1 MNLAKLG
8 LQVAIGVSAAVG
20 GIVHAYLYGD
30 GYRDIPTVGP
40 AFLIQ
45 ASALCALAILILIGG
60 PAWLR
65 LAAATLSAGS
75 VVAFALSRSVG
86 LFGFVET
93 GWEPAPYALLSVVAE
108 ALVVVLVG
116 AEMVRRQRARSTDF
130 AADHGLT

>member
-1 MNLAKLG
+1 MNVAKLG
-8 LQVAIGVSAAVG
+8 LQIAVGVSAAVG

-45 ASALCALAILILIGG
+45 GSVLCALAILILIGG
-60 PAWLR
+60 PVWLR
-65 LAAATLSAGS
+65 LAAAAVSAGS

-86 LFGFVET
+86 LFGFIET
-93 GWEPAPYALLSVVAE
+93 GWEPAPYALLSVIAE

-116 AEMVRRQRARSTDF
+116 VELLRRRGRV
-130 AADHGLT
+130 